1 MKIPPPTPHPTSV
14 VINGKT
20 YTGTYIVA
28 AKMITV
34 TTGTSSKTA
43 QVVAGS
49 VVFLARK
56 LLGELV
62 REGKA

>member
-1 MKIPPPTPHPTSV
+1 MKPPSPTPHATSI

-20 YTGTYIVA
+20 YTGAYPNKS
-28 AKMITV
+28 KMITV
-34 TTGTSSKTA
+34 TTATGAKAFPIGNDSAVFRDKT
-43 QVVAGS
+43 
-49 VVFLARK
+49 

>member
-1 MKIPPPTPHPTSV
+1 M
-14 VINGKT
+14 INGKT

-28 AKMITV
+28 SKMITV
-34 TTGTSSKTA
+34 TTGNISKTA
-43 QVVAGS
+43 QVGAGS